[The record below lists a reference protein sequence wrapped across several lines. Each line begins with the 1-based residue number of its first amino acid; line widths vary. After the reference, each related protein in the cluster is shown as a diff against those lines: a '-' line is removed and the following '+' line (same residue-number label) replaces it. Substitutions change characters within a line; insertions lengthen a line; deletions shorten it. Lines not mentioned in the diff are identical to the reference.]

1 MMCLNPQDLSIML
14 VLNKKF
20 LDINNYVILLN

>member
-14 VLNKKF
+14 VLNKIF

>member
-14 VLNKKF
+14 VLNKNF